1 MILDDNS
8 DSPTTRATSSST
20 TSITTQSTADNAINN
35 TKVTSSVDAEDSEKT
50 PSSRRERANTDRSI
64 ISISKRRLANS
75 VTSTQLNAKL
85 VSARMTNAPLPRI
98 MRRDRPQLDREQLL
112 NAVLS
117 SENLRKLALQEQ
129 LDDIYFQSQPSMIE
143 QHQQQEQESF
153 QLNTTSPASI
163 TSNNFNIND
172 NTNNISIGTN
182 DSMNIIANNESV
194 DVARRAEFKHSP
206 PKQHQST
213 HHCTATAST
222 STIEM
227 EKTNLTAS
235 SSSSSSESERTMA
248 TRDELECGLCFR
260 LFYQPTTTDCGHTFC
275 LTCFS
280 ELMRHS
286 ARCALCREPLP
297 RRTPSVNIVLRSV
310 IEKAFPDEFEERVD
324 EGRREVDFFRSNDAV
339 YPSFER

>member
-1 MILDDNS
+1 MGIFFFQFFF
-8 DSPTTRATSSST
+8 
-20 TSITTQSTADNAINN
+20 SIFSL
-35 TKVTSSVDAEDSEKT
+35 KT
-50 PSSRRERANTDRSI
+50 I
-64 ISISKRRLANS
+64 IHYR
-75 VTSTQLNAKL
+75 
-85 VSARMTNAPLPRI
+85 
-98 MRRDRPQLDREQLL
+98 
-112 NAVLS
+112 LS

-143 QHQQQEQESF
+143 QHQQQQQESF

-235 SSSSSSESERTMA
+235 SSSSVKILLIM
-248 TRDELECGLCFR
+248 
-260 LFYQPTTTDCGHTFC
+260 LFYF
-275 LTCFS
+275 L
-280 ELMRHS
+280 
-286 ARCALCREPLP
+286 
-297 RRTPSVNIVLRSV
+297 
-310 IEKAFPDEFEERVD
+310 
-324 EGRREVDFFRSNDAV
+324 
-339 YPSFER
+339 